1 MYEGGNRGAALLPNQ
16 KRRPESLLFEGVR
29 FVVWITE
36 RPPTMKN
43 MEYEPTPGEMAEI
56 GYTQC
61 WNDFEFN
68 G

>member
-1 MYEGGNRGAALLPNQ
+1 
-16 KRRPESLLFEGVR
+16 
-29 FVVWITE
+29 
-36 RPPTMKN
+36 MKN

-61 WNDFEFN
+61 WNDFELN